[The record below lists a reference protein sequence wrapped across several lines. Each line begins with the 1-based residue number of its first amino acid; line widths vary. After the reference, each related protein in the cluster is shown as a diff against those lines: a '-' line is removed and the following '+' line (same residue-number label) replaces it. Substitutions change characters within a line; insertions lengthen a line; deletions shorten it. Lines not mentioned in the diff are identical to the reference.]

1 MPVPPTTYPQ
11 AGPRPLPS
19 SLIWCRRVLLMLA
32 ALQTLAALAVLL
44 GAEGNGSYRSGAA
57 IGTFIWVPLI
67 LAAGQRI
74 EQAGPRRFA
83 GIVAIGTLGIVAGL
97 ARAGQQDLSGL
108 VTSVLGIAVVALV
121 TQPAARAFL
130 RSDR

>member
-1 MPVPPTTYPQ
+1 
-11 AGPRPLPS
+11 
-19 SLIWCRRVLLMLA
+19 VLLMLA

-67 LAAGQRI
+67 LAAGQHI